1 MLLHNEHLTVEI
13 DALGGELRSI
23 RTPDGT
29 EYLWQGHPDF
39 WKSRAINIFP
49 FVARL
54 WGGKYR
60 YRGRTYALGNHGF
73 VRHTV
78 LDELPES
85 GTAGR
90 MVMEDNADTRAVYP
104 FRFRYEIE
112 YRLEGPSL
120 HVSYRVTNQDK
131 KPMYFG
137 IGGHPGFNVPLEAG
151 RDFSDYRV
159 RFPEAE
165 APERVLFSP
174 SCFLTGEKSPYELGA
189 EKAIGLYHR
198 LFDTDVILL
207 EHSGTRAILEPK
219 DGQGRA
225 VELQYPGCR
234 YLGVWHS
241 VKTDAP
247 FICLE
252 PWAALPGRDGVTED
266 LESCPNVLS
275 LDPGE
280 TYVNRLCIT
289 IR

>member
-1 MLLHNEHLTVEI
+1 MLLRNDCLTVEI
-13 DALGGELRSI
+13 DALGAELRSI

-54 WGGKYR
+54 WGGTYT

-78 LDELPES
+78 LEERQQS
-85 GTAGR
+85 ETAGSF
-90 MVMEDNADTRAVYP
+90 VMEDDAQTRAVYP
-104 FRFRYEIE
+104 FRFRYQVD
-112 YRLEGPSL
+112 YRLEDRAL
-120 HVSYRVTNQDK
+120 RYAWRVKNQDD
-131 KPMYFG
+131 KPIYFG
-137 IGGHPGFNVPLEAG
+137 IGGHPGFNLPLEPG
-151 RDFSDYRV
+151 KDFSDYQV

-174 SCFLTGEKSPYELGA
+174 ACFLTGEKVPYALGDRR
-189 EKAIGLYHR
+189 AIGLNHR

-207 EHSGTRAILEPK
+207 EHSGHRAVIEPR
-219 DGQGRA
+219 DGQGKS
-225 VELQYPGCR
+225 VELCYPDCK
-234 YLGVWHS
+234 YLGVWHA

-247 FICLE
+247 FVCLE
-252 PWAALPGRDGVTED
+252 PWAALPGRDGITED
-266 LESCPNVLS
+266 LETDPNVLR
-275 LDPGE
+275 LEPGAVYE
-280 TYVNRLCIT
+280 NRLSLT